1 MNIAPVAPPPAIPA
15 PVVPV
20 AVIGNSDI
28 AVADQPREA
37 EDEAT
42 ASETEA
48 RIKRE
53 KLEVAD
59 PCSANGDADRLDLK
73 IEKMKQDDK
82 SPLPGHA
89 SDHRVI
95 NYHSR
100 PFLYPPARTVPP
112 IQPSGRGYDRRIS
125 PSHGAVQSSD
135 PAVRS
140 SHVRPLSPI
149 SLSHHQQSHLT
160 ALPDGHSPEVEG
172 AVLNLARNSYDNHTS
187 GSPVGPVLYDS
198 LSPYHHPHH
207 HPAVSMHS
215 RAHMYQRSPYPA
227 HVPQSHPNSHYLMTP
242 YHQRPIQTP
251 TSIPVSVVT
260 SGSEHLR
267 KMNANTGPAGM
278 VMNQV
283 DRNIIM
289 NAPVYRN
296 NTAGRRTIP
305 NSVISTGTRTTSRQ
319 GVAQHMN
326 GNTSHSLPHPP
337 PLQHQ
342 PTSLSPNMSLTV
354 SSSSSIG
361 MNGSGMSSPMKPP
374 PIPSGNPSKP
384 FMCPICNKNLASKNV
399 YQLHLRSH
407 NGEKPFACNLC
418 GNAFSQKTSLTRHMR
433 SHTGERPFS
442 CQVCAKRFA
451 DKERIKIHMRT
462 HTGEKPF
469 SCDVCHK
476 QFSQKS
482 TVKRH
487 MSVHTGEKP
496 FKCRHCGKGFAN
508 RGNLVAHEKTHTSPP
523 SLPSSSTH
531 PLTRSALMSP
541 DSPL

>member
-1 MNIAPVAPPPAIPA
+1 
-15 PVVPV
+15 
-20 AVIGNSDI
+20 
-28 AVADQPREA
+28 
-37 EDEAT
+37 
-42 ASETEA
+42 
-48 RIKRE
+48 
-53 KLEVAD
+53 
-59 PCSANGDADRLDLK
+59 
-73 IEKMKQDDK
+73 MKQDDK

-100 PFLYPPARTVPP
+100 PFYYPAARSVPP
-112 IQPSGRGYDRRIS
+112 IQPPGRGYDRRVG
-125 PSHGAVQSSD
+125 PSHGPIHNGEPVL
-135 PAVRS
+135 RS

-149 SLSHHQQSHLT
+149 SHPHHHQQSHLA
-160 ALPDGHSPEVEG
+160 ALHDGHSPEAEG
-172 AVLNLARNSYDNHTS
+172 AVLNLARNSYDNS
-187 GSPVGPVLYDS
+187 NSVPAGLYDS
-198 LSPYHHPHH
+198 LSPYHHHHH
-207 HPAVSMHS
+207 HPPPAASMHS
-215 RAHMYQRSPYPA
+215 RAHMYQRPQYPT
-227 HVPQSHPNSHYLMTP
+227 HVPQSHTNSHYLMTP

-267 KMNANTGPAGM
+267 KMNANSGM

-289 NAPVYRN
+289 SAPVYRN

-326 GNTSHSLPHPP
+326 GNTSLSLPHPP
-337 PLQHQ
+337 PLHSQA
-342 PTSLSPNMSLTV
+342 TSLSPNMSLTV
-354 SSSSSIG
+354 SSSSSIE
-361 MNGSGMSSPMKPP
+361 MNGSAMASSMKPP

-469 SCDVCHK
+469 SCDTCHK

-508 RGNLVAHEKTHTSPP
+508 RGNLVAHEKTHSSPP

-531 PLTRSALMSP
+531 PLTRPGLMSP
-541 DSPL
+541 VSPL

>member
-1 MNIAPVAPPPAIPA
+1 M
-15 PVVPV
+15 
-20 AVIGNSDI
+20 SEE
-28 AVADQPREA
+28 ADEA

-42 ASETEA
+42 SQETEA

-53 KLEVAD
+53 KLEAVD

-100 PFLYPPARTVPP
+100 PYVYPAARAMPP
-112 IQPSGRGYDRRIS
+112 PTQASSRGYDRRVS
-125 PSHGAVQSSD
+125 PSHGSVVSNNGD
-135 PAVRS
+135 PVVRS
-140 SHVRPLSPI
+140 SHMRPLSPL
-149 SLSHHQQSHLT
+149 SLSHHQQLQHT
-160 ALPDGHSPEVEG
+160 ALPDVPSPEEG
-172 AVLNLARNSYDNHTS
+172 AVLNLARNSYDGHSS
-187 GSPVGPVLYDS
+187 GPPAGPVLYDS
-198 LSPYHHPHH
+198 LTPYHHH
-207 HPAVSMHS
+207 HPAPPPPPASMHS
-215 RAHMYQRSPYPA
+215 RAHMYQRSPYPP
-227 HVPQSHPNSHYLMTP
+227 HVSQSHPSSHFLMTP

-267 KMNANTGPAGM
+267 KMSANNGTAGM

-296 NTAGRRTIP
+296 NTAGRRAIP

-319 GVAQHMN
+319 GVAQHLN
-326 GNTSHSLPHPP
+326 GNSGLSHPP

-342 PTSLSPNMSLTV
+342 PSSLSPNMSLTV
-354 SSSSSIG
+354 SSSSGSVG
-361 MNGSGMSSPMKPP
+361 MNGSAMSTSMKPP
-374 PIPSGNPSKP
+374 PLPSGNPSKP
-384 FMCPICNKNLASKNV
+384 FACPICNKNLASKNV

-508 RGNLVAHEKTHTSPP
+508 RGNLVAHEKTHISPP

-531 PLTRSALMSP
+531 PLGRAAAAPPLMSP
-541 DSPL
+541 SSSL